1 MIRSGLCLLV
11 LTAGCG
17 GGAPSEHE
25 APAHVENP
33 PVESELSRI
42 TLTEDAVA
50 RLGIETA
57 EIELRKISNV
67 KVYAGEVT
75 AAPGR
80 SLTISPPL
88 DGVVVGSP
96 PVIGRAVREGSE
108 LFRFL
113 PLSPERDP
121 VRLEAEAAARLE
133 LARTELKRAE
143 ELLES
148 RAASEKRREEAQAA
162 LAVAEATHRSIR
174 AQLENLR
181 SSGLVPS
188 PDGEGFTVSSPID
201 GRIAAVYVTAGQRVA
216 AGEPL
221 FDVFSEDPL
230 WIRVPVYTGDLAA
243 VDRQARA
250 VMRPLSTDPS
260 TTAIL
265 VDPVPTA
272 PVGNPVT
279 VTVDFHYL
287 LPNPSR
293 RFQPGQKVN
302 VSLPLLGAEE
312 ALVVPYGAVLHDIDG
327 GTWVYETPSPRV
339 FVRRRVELARVVE
352 ELAVLRRGPPAG
364 TSVVTVGAAELFG
377 TEFGVGH

>member
-1 MIRSGLCLLV
+1 
-11 LTAGCG
+11 
-17 GGAPSEHE
+17 
-25 APAHVENP
+25 
-33 PVESELSRI
+33 
-42 TLTEDAVA
+42 LTEDAVA

-96 PVIGRAVREGSE
+96 PVIGRAVREGGE

-133 LARTELKRAE
+133 LARAELKRAE

-188 PDGEGFTVSSPID
+188 PDDEGFTVSSPID
-201 GRIAAVYVTAGQRVA
+201 GRIAAVYVTAGQRVT

-243 VDRQARA
+243 IDRQTRA
-250 VMRPLSTDPS
+250 VMRPLSADTS
-260 TTAIL
+260 TTVL

-272 PVGNPVT
+272 PVGDPVT

-287 LPNPSR
+287 LPNPNR
-293 RFQPGQKVN
+293 LFQPGQKVN

-312 ALVVPYGAVLHDIDG
+312 GLVVPYGAVLHDIHG
-327 GTWVYETPSPRV
+327 GTWVYETPSPGM

-352 ELAVLRRGPPAG
+352 DLAVLRRGPPAG